1 MPFLRSGNLDMIV
14 LRSILGLL
22 FIASAV
28 LKLMSIDEF
37 ELFVFKWSQ
46 LGWNVSTFI
55 GRLLVVWE
63 FFLGLALVLGSRSRL
78 TAKLSVATL
87 VGFTVLLGA
96 LVVLGENENC
106 QCFGKYVDLDPKESI
121 VKNILLF
128 IGFGVLLRFYKTNFT
143 RFRVWYWPL
152 LLVSFITVAVVS
164 PPDFLMNNRY
174 DPTGVKMDMDMV
186 ALDTTIVYQKSAVD
200 FDPENSEKQLLMFIS
215 HSCSMCKKS
224 AMKMAAIQLR
234 ADESLPV
241 SIFVMGTDTSKYSA
255 FMEETKIDEYPT
267 YYMDASSFLKY
278 TKQLPTIFLVE
289 DKKVIRSYGYRTFTE
304 RSVLDFMK

>member
-1 MPFLRSGNLDMIV
+1 MIV

-46 LGWNVSTFI
+46 LGWNVSTLI
-55 GRLLVVWE
+55 SRLLVVWE
-63 FFLGLALVLGSRSRL
+63 FFLGAALVLGIRSRL
-78 TAKLSVATL
+78 SAKLSVATL
-87 VGFTVLLGA
+87 VGFTLLLGA

-128 IGFGVLLRFYKTNFT
+128 IGFAVLLRFSKTNST

-152 LLVSFITVAVVS
+152 LVVSFITVAVVS
-164 PPDFLMNNRY
+164 PPDFLLNNRY
-174 DPTGVKMDMDMV
+174 DPTGVKMDIDRV
-186 ALDTTIVYQKSAVD
+186 ALEKAIVYQKTGVA
-200 FDPENSEKQLLMFIS
+200 FDTAYSGKQILMFIS

-234 ADESLPV
+234 EEKSLPV
-241 SIFVMGTDTSKYSA
+241 SLFIMGTDTTKYEA
-255 FMEETKIDEYPT
+255 FMQETKIDGYPT
-267 YYMDASSFLKY
+267 YFMEGPSFLEY

-289 DKKVIRSYGYRTFTE
+289 DKKVVSSYGYRTFNE
-304 RSVLDFMK
+304 RSVLDFIE

>member
-1 MPFLRSGNLDMIV
+1 MRLLGT
-14 LRSILGLL
+14 ILGLL
-22 FIASAV
+22 FIVSAV
-28 LKLMSIDEF
+28 LKLISIDEF
-37 ELFVFKWSQ
+37 ELFVFKWSA
-46 LGWNVSTFI
+46 LGWDITTVISRGI
-55 GRLLVVWE
+55 VAWE
-63 FFLGLALVLGSRSRL
+63 LFLGIALVLGSRTRL
-78 TAKLSVATL
+78 TAKLSAATL
-87 VGFTVLLGA
+87 VGFTVLLDA
-96 LVVLGENENC
+96 LVLLGGNENC
-106 QCFGKYVDLDPKESI
+106 QCFGEYVDLDPKESI
-121 VKNILLF
+121 VKNVLL
-128 IGFGVLLRFYKTNFT
+128 IVAFGVLLRFHKTNST
-143 RFRVWYWPL
+143 RFRAWYWPL
-152 LLVSFITVAVVS
+152 LVVSLITVVVAS

-174 DPTGVKMDMDMV
+174 DPTGVKMDIDMV

-241 SIFVMGTDTSKYSA
+241 SMFIMGTDTSKYAA

-267 YYMDASSFLKY
+267 YFMDASSFLKY

>member
-1 MPFLRSGNLDMIV
+1 MILLRI
-14 LRSILGLL
+14 ILGVL

-63 FFLGLALVLGSRSRL
+63 FFLGVALVLSSRSRL

-128 IGFGVLLRFYKTNFT
+128 IGFGVLLRFYKINPT

-174 DPTGVKMDMDMV
+174 DPTGVKMDIDML
-186 ALDTTIVYQKSAVD
+186 ALDTAIVYQKSAVD

-241 SIFVMGTDTSKYSA
+241 SMFIMGTDTSKYAA

-267 YYMDASSFLKY
+267 YYMDAPSFLNY

>member
-1 MPFLRSGNLDMIV
+1 MILLRI
-14 LRSILGLL
+14 ILGVL

-63 FFLGLALVLGSRSRL
+63 FFLGVALVLGSRSRL

-128 IGFGVLLRFYKTNFT
+128 IGFGVLLRFYKTNST

-174 DPTGVKMDMDMV
+174 DPTGVKMDIDMV
-186 ALDTTIVYQKSAVD
+186 ALDTAIVYQKSAVD

-241 SIFVMGTDTSKYSA
+241 SMFIMGTDTSKYAA

-267 YYMDASSFLKY
+267 YYMDAPSFLNY

-304 RSVLDFMK
+304 RSVLDFME

>member
-1 MPFLRSGNLDMIV
+1 MILLRI
-14 LRSILGLL
+14 ILGVL

-55 GRLLVVWE
+55 ARLLVVWE
-63 FFLGLALVLGSRSRL
+63 FFLGVALVLGSRSRL

-128 IGFGVLLRFYKTNFT
+128 IGFGVLLRFYKTNPT

-174 DPTGVKMDMDMV
+174 DPTGVKMDIDMV

-241 SIFVMGTDTSKYSA
+241 SMFIMGTDTSKYAA

-304 RSVLDFMK
+304 RSVLDFME